1 MMSLSVRVYI
11 EDTDAGGI
19 VYHANYL
26 KYMER
31 CRTEFFRGLGYDK
44 PAILAGG
51 GLLVIASAQ
60 LSYRRPAVL
69 DDSLRITCEI
79 QKLARSYADFA
90 QRVLWDDELLCEGVI
105 RVACV
110 SSASMKPCAL
120 PQDIHSQLDRVFRL

>member
-1 MMSLSVRVYI
+1 MMSLPVRVYI

-44 PAILAGG
+44 PAILEGG

-69 DDSLRITCEI
+69 DDSLFITCKI
-79 QKLARSYADFA
+79 QKLARSYADFV
-90 QRVLWDDELLCEGVI
+90 QQVMRGDELLCEGVI

-110 SSASMKPCAL
+110 ASATMKPCAL
-120 PQDIHSQLDRVFRL
+120 PQDIHSQLDHVFRL